1 MMNLDIQRLSDEN
14 RYLIDG
20 FSCVETD
27 EMLAGLNAKERRRVR
42 KHYSLPFISLRW
54 SGITAVWFSS
64 RSTAMS
70 TGLGITRDSASSGIF
85 TSRLCWTMTHP

>member
-42 KHYSLPFISLRW
+42 KHSQDMEDFQRNLYQSVVLDYDSPVSMRLWIDEYLAEKSDE
-54 SGITAVWFSS
+54 ITES
-64 RSTAMS
+64 
-70 TGLGITRDSASSGIF
+70 
-85 TSRLCWTMTHP
+85 